1 MQYKFI
7 VDGEWRYAAEQ
18 TAMYDELGNVNNVLE
33 VQEYI
38 PENLESL
45 SSFDPPPSPVS
56 RCCHAR
62 WDYHP

>member
-1 MQYKFI
+1 
-7 VDGEWRYAAEQ
+7 
-18 TAMYDELGNVNNVLE
+18 MYDELGNMNNVLE

-56 RCCHAR
+56 RYGFRQTFETILELSTYDHIK
-62 WDYHP
+62 